1 MSGHRGE
8 HHLPAGG
15 GSMTYRLAL
24 VLVAALLLSS
34 CLYDPFGPRTEP
46 CPDIVV
52 YMTLDTTQVGHEL
65 VTDSVDYDPRCEP

>member
-1 MSGHRGE
+1 MCE
-8 HHLPAGG
+8 TTAMLEA
-15 GSMTYRLAL
+15 
-24 VLVAALLLSS
+24 
-34 CLYDPFGPRTEP
+34 EP